1 MSDVINLRPVTNSE
15 DWYDV
20 FEAHDE
26 DADTPFDFTGWAL
39 SLKVGCPDGRR
50 SGPALISASDTDGRI
65 EFPAGRDSGQFS
77 VTVPAS
83 AMACMEPNTYPV
95 GIIMEKDGDTVQL
108 VLARLPIVDGV
119 V

>member
-26 DADTPFDFTGWAL
+26 DADTAFDFTGWSL
-39 SLKVGCPDGRR
+39 ELKVRSPNEGKQGR
-50 SGPALISASDTDGRI
+50 ALISASDADGRI
-65 EFPAGRDSGQFS
+65 AFPSGRASGQFT

-83 AMACMEPNTYPV
+83 AMTSLCVGTYPV
-95 GIIMEKDGDTVQL
+95 GIIMAKDGDTIQL
-108 VLARLPIVDGV
+108 VLARLPVLDGV